1 MLFDDPVWAY
11 HAALVIDAL
20 VMSLVAVPAYLLAR
34 LFVAPRLSFVVA
46 AMAVL
51 VPSMTYTGV
60 LMTENAFYPAFVLA
74 VLLVTRAVRRPTL
87 GAQALALLGLGI
99 LAFTR
104 LQGLALVG
112 AYAGAVLLYAVT
124 GPSGGSPSAISDGSS
139 RPPGWHSPWV
149 SRRR

>member
-11 HAALVIDAL
+11 HAALVINAL

-74 VLLVTRAVRRPTL
+74 VFLVARAVRRPTL
-87 GAQALALLGLGI
+87 GAQALALLGLGL

-112 AYAGAVLLYAVT
+112 GMPA
-124 GPSGGSPSAISDGSS
+124 PSSS
-139 RPPGWHSPWV
+139 MP
-149 SRRR
+149 